1 MEAKIKQKIKSNSQ
15 SILYLRRM
23 PINFISMKDL
33 VSFRKKQYFKNG
45 RIGSYFRETIN
56 NIQRLSTGIVAEYG
70 EEISYNESNK
80 VGNTLNGAVLHKD
93 DREGSMRQDRNHEIL
108 ICCSE
113 DDKRPIML
121 ERKYCEGVKDG
132 SRRAAPSIQST
143 MQMKELLFPL
153 LLLVGDS
160 CRVSQCHVTIRNE
173 CRFSNDK
180 PFKTYFRLK
189 VLLSSLKNE
198 TKQSA
203 LQMLK
208 DNRT

>member
-1 MEAKIKQKIKSNSQ
+1 MEGLLKSISHTETK
-15 SILYLRRM
+15 LY
-23 PINFISMKDL
+23 
-33 VSFRKKQYFKNG
+33 
-45 RIGSYFRETIN
+45 SYFRETIN

-93 DREGSMRQDRNHEIL
+93 DREGS
-108 ICCSE
+108 
-113 DDKRPIML
+113 